1 MSHRG
6 GMAMPTFY
14 LDSGDTDGDTDIEP
28 ATLAVDKHMHALG
41 LDPELYID
49 HGGSHDESSWGARF
63 DVPMRNMFPPR
74 VTNATKD
81 VAP

>member
-1 MSHRG
+1 
-6 GMAMPTFY
+6 MAMPTFY

-74 VTNATKD
+74 VTNATNH